1 MSDYQLQS
9 VPGDGQGQQSFDD
22 LVIQLQTGGSDAQ
35 WQAAKALGVLGD
47 ARAVEPLIS
56 ALSIQHWRVRCAAA
70 QALGQLRDPRAVDAL
85 IAQVNLI
92 NSDRTSRLA
101 AAEALG
107 NIGDQRAVPPLVSML
122 RGEGLDP
129 AATQTL
135 SNVLQRLGVAPQTLV
150 AEQTKRAR
158 KQTKEEARAKA
169 VKQILI
175 GLGLSVGGIALT
187 FCTYS
192 LASSS
197 ATGGYYVVC
206 TGPIIFGII
215 YFIIGSIRWL
225 ANRV

>member
-1 MSDYQLQS
+1 M
-9 VPGDGQGQQSFDD
+9 PGDGQGQQSFDD
-22 LVIQLQTGGSDAQ
+22 LVIQLQTGGAEAQ
-35 WQAAKALGVLGD
+35 WQAAEALGALGD
-47 ARAVEPLIS
+47 LRAVEPLIS

-70 QALGQLRDPRAVDAL
+70 QALGRLRDPRAVDAL
-85 IAQVNLI
+85 MAQVNLI
-92 NSDRTSRLA
+92 NIDKTSRLA

-107 NIGDQRAVPPLVSML
+107 NSGDPRGAAPLVTML
-122 RGEGLDP
+122 RREDLDP
-129 AATQTL
+129 HATQTL
-135 SNVLQRLGVAPQTLV
+135 ANALQRLGVAPQAV
-150 AEQTKRAR
+150 MAERTKRAR
-158 KQTKEEARAKA
+158 TLNKEEARAKA